1 MVIESQDGLVKKF
14 FSFTRGL
21 FILEKRNLSRED
33 KIKIDFIEKIYSPNG
48 SDRLI
53 KSQSLIKKLK
63 KNKKTRNINLE

>member
-1 MVIESQDGLVKKF
+1 MDWLQKF
-14 FSFTRGL
+14 FSFTKGL

-53 KSQSLIKKLK
+53 KSQSLIKNLK
-63 KNKKTRNINLE
+63 KNKKTRNINPE

>member
-1 MVIESQDGLVKKF
+1 MDWLQKF

-63 KNKKTRNINLE
+63 KK

>member
-1 MVIESQDGLVKKF
+1 MDWLQKF

-63 KNKKTRNINLE
+63 KNKKTRNINPE

>member
-1 MVIESQDGLVKKF
+1 MDWLQKF

-53 KSQSLIKKLK
+53 KSHSLINKLKKRIKKLV
-63 KNKKTRNINLE
+63 I

>member
-1 MVIESQDGLVKKF
+1 MDCLQKF

-33 KIKIDFIEKIYSPNG
+33 KIKIDFIEKIYSPNS

-63 KNKKTRNINLE
+63 KNKKTRNINPE

>member
-1 MVIESQDGLVKKF
+1 MGF
-14 FSFTRGL
+14 F
-21 FILEKRNLSRED
+21 IIEKRNLSRKD

-63 KNKKTRNINLE
+63 KNKKTRNINPE

>member
-1 MVIESQDGLVKKF
+1 MDWLQKF
-14 FSFTRGL
+14 FTFTRGL

-63 KNKKTRNINLE
+63 KNKKTRYINPE